1 MVDRIGGLHAVT
13 AVLRRSPQAVTALW
27 VLQGRRD
34 QRLAQLLSMATRSG
48 VPVHAA
54 SRKALDRMLPSVR
67 HQGVLALVTPDSQAT
82 GLHDESALLPLL
94 TGIATPLAL
103 VLDGVKD
110 PHNLGA
116 CLRTAEA
123 AGVTAVVVPK
133 DRAVG
138 ITPTVIKVACGA
150 AQTVP
155 VVGVTNLART
165 LASLADA
172 GLWIVGLT
180 DEADTSLYE
189 ADLTGPLALVLGAE
203 AGGLRRLTKARC
215 QQLARIPMA
224 GSVESLNVSVAAGVA
239 LFEAVRRQTH

>member
-1 MVDRIGGLHAVT
+1 MA
-13 AVLRRSPQAVTALW
+13 AMLRRSPEAVTAMW
-27 VLQGRRD
+27 VLQGRQD
-34 QRLAQLLSMATRSG
+34 QRLAQLLTMATRSG

-54 SRKALDRMLPSVR
+54 SRATLDRMLPNVR
-67 HQGVLALVTPDSQAT
+67 HQGVLALVASDPNAA
-82 GLHDESALLPLL
+82 GLHHESALLPLL
-94 TGIATPLAL
+94 AGVATPWAL

-116 CLRTAEA
+116 CLRTGEA

-138 ITPTVIKVACGA
+138 ITPAVIKVACGA

-165 LASLADA
+165 LARLADA
-172 GLWIVGLT
+172 GLWVVGLT
-180 DEADTSLYE
+180 GEADTSLYD
-189 ADLTGPLALVLGAE
+189 ADLNGPLALVLGAE
-203 AGGLRRLTKARC
+203 AAGLRRLTKARC
-215 QQLARIPMA
+215 QQLAHIPMA

-239 LFEAVRRQTH
+239 LFEAVRRRTR